1 MSPTV
6 RRPATVRG
14 RIMAVAGAVAALA
27 GAGTAAASAASAAV
41 VPTPATTAAQ
51 PPAVLTG
58 SGAPAVLTGAGG
70 SLLVATPAPHAA
82 PATQHST
89 VAPVVHSTAAAQAP
103 ATVSHGA
110 AVPAAPAVDAHHSGS
125 GSGHAAVRNAP
136 VAHEVNHTQPRREA
150 FHAASP
156 PARPYQMYDSVT
168 PSAIPGGKAVATY
181 ADGPYAASPSQ
192 VTGHSSVTWIDTNGS
207 DPKGANALDVEP
219 GDATP
224 QMAATWA
231 AQRLDA
237 HPHGIAVIY
246 TMRSDW
252 AATQAAI
259 SGLPR
264 WQQHGVRYWIAD
276 PTGVPH
282 LVPGSSATQWYWG
295 TNYDIST
302 VSPGF

>member
-1 MSPTV
+1 
-6 RRPATVRG
+6 
-14 RIMAVAGAVAALA
+14 MAVAGAVAALA

-41 VPTPATTAAQ
+41 VPSPATAAAQ
-51 PPAVLTG
+51 PSAVLTG

-70 SLLVATPAPHAA
+70 PLLVATPAPHAA
-82 PATQHST
+82 PATQHPA
-89 VAPVVHSTAAAQAP
+89 VAPVVHSTPASQAP
-103 ATVSHGA
+103 ATVSHGV
-110 AVPAAPAVDAHHSGS
+110 AVPAAHALDARNSGS
-125 GSGHAAVRNAP
+125 GSAHSGARNAP
-136 VAHEVNHTQPRREA
+136 AAHAVNQTQPRREA
-150 FHAASP
+150 FHAPSA

-181 ADGPYAASPSQ
+181 ADGPYAASQSQ
-192 VTGHSSVTWIDTNGS
+192 VADRSSVTWIDTNGS

-224 QMAATWA
+224 QMAASWA

-264 WQQHGVRYWIAD
+264 WQQHDVRYWIAD

-282 LVPGSSATQWYWG
+282 VVPGSSATQWYWG
-295 TNYDIST
+295 TNFDIST
-302 VSPGF
+302 VTPGF